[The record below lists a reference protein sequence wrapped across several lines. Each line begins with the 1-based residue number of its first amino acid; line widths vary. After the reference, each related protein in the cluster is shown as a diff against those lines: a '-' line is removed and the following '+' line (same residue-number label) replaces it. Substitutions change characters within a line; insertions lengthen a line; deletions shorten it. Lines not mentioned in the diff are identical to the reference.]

1 MLQSYLQT
9 HIFCKHFVHCSEH
22 ESEVTSFLMS
32 SWPAFTKQSFM
43 ASKTLALQSRDTHTF
58 IKNKLNFK
66 DMFTAFLAQYWR
78 FLLLISAQS
87 ALALPHHL
95 LSTLAD
101 KSARSLVFQFSYS
114 CWVWNPLLLL
124 SSPCYMVILLFRFI
138 FNYMHEQPGSQATA
152 RATFQVCIAS
162 EQ

>member
-1 MLQSYLQT
+1 
-9 HIFCKHFVHCSEH
+9 
-22 ESEVTSFLMS
+22 
-32 SWPAFTKQSFM
+32 
-43 ASKTLALQSRDTHTF
+43 
-58 IKNKLNFK
+58 
-66 DMFTAFLAQYWR
+66 MFTAFLAQYWR

-124 SSPCYMVILLFRFI
+124 SSPCYMVILLFPFI

-162 EQ
+162 EQYIRSITSANCSSLKGAVIQGPKLFGHTTKASSKPGATIPESLVLTPADLKTPHKNLSRSKSLKLL